1 MAITISFGLQKGGVG
16 KTTSTAIT
24 SFILSKDSKV
34 LAIDLD
40 GQGNL
45 TEMLSS
51 QHQIEIQNTVYNV
64 IENESVDAC
73 IYQLTDK
80 LDLIPANYDIS
91 KLSNLVT
98 FDKSKQR
105 LHRLKNALTEVQDQY
120 DYILIDLPPALGE
133 QTLFGLIA
141 SDYTVSLLQTDPFA
155 LRALDD
161 YLTLC
166 KEVNEEHNSDLRLL
180 GILAVL
186 LNARAAMDQAILTKV
201 KEDFGELVFENVV
214 KRRARIKEYAAAG
227 VTDHTKADKIALE
240 EYEGFVKELVERV

>member
-24 SFILSKDSKV
+24 AFILSKESRV

-45 TEMLSS
+45 SEMLTN
-51 QHQIEIQNTVYNV
+51 QHAIEIENTVYNA
-64 IENESVDAC
+64 IEKESVDDC
-73 IYQLTDK
+73 IYKLTDK
-80 LDLIPANYDIS
+80 LDLMPANYDIS
-91 KLSNLVT
+91 QLSNLVSL
-98 FDKSKQR
+98 DASNRR
-105 LHRLKNALTEVQDQY
+105 LHRLKNALLEVQDQY

-166 KEVNEEHNSDLRLL
+166 KQVNEEHNSELRLL

-186 LNARAAMDQAILTKV
+186 LNSRAAMDQAILTKV

-214 KRRARIKEYAAAG
+214 KRKARIKEYAAAG
-227 VTDHTKADKIALE
+227 VTNHTKADKNALE